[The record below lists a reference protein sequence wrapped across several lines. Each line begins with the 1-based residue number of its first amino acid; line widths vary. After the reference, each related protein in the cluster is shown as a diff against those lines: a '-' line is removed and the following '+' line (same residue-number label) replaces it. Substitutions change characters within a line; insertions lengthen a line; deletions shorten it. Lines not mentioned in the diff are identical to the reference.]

1 MTPDASP
8 SKKEGQPPAAHK
20 KALATAVRR
29 RLKLRHLLFLLLM
42 LSGIIP
48 LLLGSTR
55 MIRVNKDF
63 LKTKEKELLTHSA
76 QSFADDLSSSLGQR
90 QNQLRQLGLGLLAPP
105 GFETM
110 SDRLDSDWGRS
121 YLQSFLDDHPELL
134 AFFVTDQDGLGVP
147 WRLVAQ
153 NESVEEALTG
163 AFHEALETGVPVYR
177 LVILSTRDDTGVVIA
192 VPITADGETLVS
204 RILIRQRLVFS
215 TDATA
220 LDKEEFFL
228 IDAEGEFLWSNG
240 SEQNTE
246 LALVESLLVKDFVKV
261 PVSVTQEFELGGEQI
276 LARVV
281 QVATTGWGVVVHK
294 PVRHAFRE
302 VRQMIT
308 STILSS
314 IVLVILALGVALFA
328 ARWLS
333 QPIQQL
339 VQASHEIAAG
349 HFDRRVETEG
359 LAFEIA
365 DLAEDFNRMSDT
377 VESYIAQLR
386 KAAEANRELFISSIR
401 AFAAA
406 IDAKDPYTRGH
417 SERVATYS
425 RAIATYLG
433 LPKDMQERVW
443 ISAVL
448 HDVGKI
454 GIEDRILK
462 KVGVLTPEEFEQ
474 MKLHP
479 VIGAEIVEPISALR
493 DMIPGIRWHHEA
505 WNGSGYPDNLKG
517 EETPLMARIIGVA
530 DTFDAI
536 TTTRPYQNA
545 YSTDYALQTITKLTG
560 KRFDPKIVH
569 AFMLAFE
576 AGHIQVDKDKVESVA
591 KIKITTPEAA
601 EPARV

>member
-1 MTPDASP
+1 
-8 SKKEGQPPAAHK
+8 
-20 KALATAVRR
+20 
-29 RLKLRHLLFLLLM
+29 M

-48 LLLGSTR
+48 LLLGSAR

-76 QSFADDLSSSLGQR
+76 QSFADDLSNSLGYR
-90 QNQLRQLGLGLLAPP
+90 QNQLRQLARGLLAPL
-105 GFETM
+105 GFDKL
-110 SDRLDSDWGRS
+110 SDRLASDWAQS
-121 YLQSFLDDHPELL
+121 YLQVFLDDHPELL
-134 AFFVTDQDGLGVP
+134 AYLVTDQEGFGFS
-147 WRLVAQ
+147 WWLVAQ
-153 NESVEEALTG
+153 NESVQEKVTAT
-163 AFHEALETGVPVYR
+163 FHEALETGLPVYQ

-192 VPITADGETLVS
+192 VPVPAGDETLVA
-204 RILIRQRLVFS
+204 RVLIRQRLALS
-215 TDATA
+215 TDFAP
-220 LDKEEFFL
+220 LDNEELFL
-228 IDAEGEFLWSNG
+228 VDAKGKFLWSN
-240 SEQNTE
+240 SSQPDTE
-246 LALVESLLVKDFVKV
+246 LALVESNVVKDFADV
-261 PVSVTQEFELGGEQI
+261 PVSVTRELELGGKQI

-281 QVATTGWGVVVHK
+281 QVSATGWGVVAHK
-294 PVRHAFRE
+294 PVEKAFRE
-302 VRQMIT
+302 VQEMIE

-328 ARWLS
+328 ARFLS

-339 VQASHEIAAG
+339 VEASHEIAAG
-349 HFDRRVETEG
+349 RFDRRVETQG

-377 VESYIAQLR
+377 VESYIDQLR

-417 SERVATYS
+417 SERVAKYS

-493 DMIPGIRWHHEA
+493 EMIPGIRWHHEA
-505 WNGSGYPDNLKG
+505 WNGKGYPDGLRG
-517 EETPLMARIIGVA
+517 EEIPLMARIVGIA
-530 DTFDAI
+530 DTVDAI
-536 TTTRPYQNA
+536 TTNRPYQRA
-545 YSTDYALQTITKLTG
+545 FEPDFAVKTITRLAG
-560 KRFDPKIVH
+560 ARFDAKIVT
-569 AFMLAFE
+569 AFLRAFE
-576 AGHIQVDKDKVESVA
+576 AGQIQVLQR
-591 KIKITTPEAA
+591 TPRSPERLQSAA
-601 EPARV
+601 AQG